1 MTSGIGPPPA
11 LARLAVVGR
20 DVRLEFD
27 APFGSR
33 TTYRVG
39 GRARV
44 SAVVDSPGGLVA
56 VAEAAAEDGLPMLA
70 MGRGS
75 NMLVSDAGFEGVVV
89 TLGAFAERIVT
100 PEAGDDPVVM
110 AGAGVLLPVLA
121 RRLVG
126 AGLRGLEWS
135 VGVPGSV
142 GGAVR
147 MNAGGHGSDM
157 AASLLWAEV
166 ADTVG
171 GGVRR
176 WMVDE
181 LGLGFR
187 ASGLGDT
194 HVVVAVGFGL
204 RWGDADEGRRD
215 LEEVVAWRRANQPGG
230 QNCGSVFV
238 NPVPGRVA
246 AGALIDGLGL
256 RGFRIGSAEVSPKHA
271 NFIQADP
278 GGSADDVLC
287 VMEHVRSRV
296 LSETGHDLRSE
307 VRLIGFGDGRS
318 RPSGR

>member
-1 MTSGIGPPPA
+1 MTTGHPPSPA
-11 LARLAVVGR
+11 LARLGATGR
-20 DVRLEFD
+20 DIALEFD

-39 GRARV
+39 GRARALV
-44 SAVVDSPGGLVA
+44 VVESAAALVD
-56 VAEAAAEDGLPMLA
+56 VAEAAAEDRLPVLV

-75 NMLVSDAGFEGVVV
+75 NMLVADAGYDGVVV
-89 TLGAFAERIVT
+89 VLGSFAEHVMT
-100 PEAGDDPVVM
+100 PEVGGPCEVEVGAAVV
-110 AGAGVLLPVLA
+110 LPVLA

-147 MNAGGHGSDM
+147 MNAGGHGSDI
-157 AASLLWAEV
+157 AASVSWAEV
-166 ADTVG
+166 VDLG
-171 GGVRR
+171 SGEVRR
-176 WMVDE
+176 WTPDE

-187 ASGLGDT
+187 SSALDDS
-194 HVVVAVGFGL
+194 HVVSCAGFVL
-204 RWGDADEGRRD
+204 HEGDVDEGRRE
-215 LEEVVAWRRANQPGG
+215 LEEVVAWRRAHQPGG

-256 RGFRIGSAEVSPKHA
+256 RGFRIGSAEVSLKHA
-271 NFIQADP
+271 NFIQADS
-278 GGSADDVLC
+278 GGSADDVLA

-296 LSETGHDLRSE
+296 MSETGHDLRSE
-307 VRLIGFGDGRS
+307 VRLIGFGP
-318 RPSGR
+318 RPSGPSGR